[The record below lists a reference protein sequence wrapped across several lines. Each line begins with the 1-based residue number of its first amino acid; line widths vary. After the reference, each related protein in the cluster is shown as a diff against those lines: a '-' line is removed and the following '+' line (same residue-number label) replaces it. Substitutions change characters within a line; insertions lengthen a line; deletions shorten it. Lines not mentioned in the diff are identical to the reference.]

1 MKQKQSEGGDLT
13 IIKPSLVTIHFPR
26 SDLFPIEDLKG
37 CVHASMAG
45 LVNEAC
51 SEKKTQGKDESRVL

>member
-1 MKQKQSEGGDLT
+1 MKQKQSERGDLT
-13 IIKPSLVTIHFPR
+13 IIKPSLVTIHFPK

-45 LVNEAC
+45 LEKEAC
-51 SEKKTQGKDESRVL
+51 SEKNSKKR

>member
-13 IIKPSLVTIHFPR
+13 IIKPSLVTIHIPR

-51 SEKKTQGKDESRVL
+51 SEKNSKKR